1 MFKPFVA
8 AFYQVCGIDTAP
20 EAMTPLLD
28 EWIENGRVE
37 PMIVV
42 FPTYYPDQSFVTSV
56 TARTIR

>member
-1 MFKPFVA
+1 M
-8 AFYQVCGIDTAP
+8 
-20 EAMTPLLD
+20 PLLD

-56 TARTIR
+56 TARTIH